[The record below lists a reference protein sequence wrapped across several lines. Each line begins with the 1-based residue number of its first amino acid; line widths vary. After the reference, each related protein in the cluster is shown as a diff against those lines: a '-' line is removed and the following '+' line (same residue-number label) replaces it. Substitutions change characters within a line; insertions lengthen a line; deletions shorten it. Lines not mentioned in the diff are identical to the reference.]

1 MSGSIQSTTSKQNI
15 NGQYQ
20 ITPGKTS
27 VSQLPANKAMEAL
40 LKTMHDNI
48 SSTQKIAYRNV
59 SEGTKGLSVYK
70 AIWQG
75 IKNISHNIEAFAK
88 NTWNAEKRT
97 QSALNIAG
105 DVLAIAESLNGK
117 EKEEE
122 LVQAF
127 KDDPQGAIEMMAI
140 LETQKEA
147 ILDEI
152 TKWHKREDI
161 PEKKIAVEGKERH
174 KGEVGTLKHS
184 GDCGVLLK
192 EALDSLSAVGKLLA
206 ARAKE
211 AGEIR
216 QQEIQPQKDTEIYN
230 KYPTLKSFFETT
242 LNTFTEVR
250 DALNEALFQDPTASL
265 PGTQEKIKV
274 ADTAHKMYKAGMEG
288 HKDTLEKLEGNIA
301 VEGIQKKIY
310 TVSEEISDI
319 TQKFGKNT
327 QAKYQNFSE
336 KI

>member
-216 QQEIQPQKDTEIYN
+216 QQEIHPQKDTEIYN
-230 KYPTLKSFFETT
+230 KHTNLKSFLNQT
-242 LNTFTEVR
+242 LESFRGIHNELKS
-250 DALNEALFQDPTASL
+250 ALQQDPNASL
-265 PGTQEKIKV
+265 EGTKERIGWANLAYKIYNTGMKEHEDDLKELKGNVALKSVQE
-274 ADTAHKMYKAGMEG
+274 
-288 HKDTLEKLEGNIA
+288 NILD
-301 VEGIQKKIY
+301 VSKKID
-310 TVSEEISDI
+310 DI
-319 TQKFGKNT
+319 MDQFYSNLNQKI
-327 QAKYQNFSE
+327 QE
-336 KI
+336 LE